1 MKKAALFD
9 LPFLW
14 SYNPGKRK
22 FVTLSRAQVFLG
34 YNFYPR
40 LNNIYIN
47 LVEAIAKKNY
57 RYISSIA
64 ESKLA
69 SKIFEEMKAI

>member
-1 MKKAALFD
+1 MSRNALFD

-14 SYNPGKRK
+14 SYNPYKRK
-22 FVTLSRAQVFLG
+22 FMTLERAQVFLG

-40 LNNIYIN
+40 LNNIYTN

-57 RYISSIA
+57 RYISGNV
-64 ESKLA
+64 E
-69 SKIFEEMKAI
+69 